1 MTPRETWNAALIRLR
16 SEEHKESRSSNR
28 LFPDSGLSTSFET
41 RFSSSL
47 SYSCTYPSLFSAW
60 IHRMSCLWWHPSFL
74 TQNQSSVQ
82 DTLQKLIKN
91 WVFTQYFWLL
101 SACWSFSLSFEFF
114 EFLLNFFPIHLP
126 NRKAVRATLILIPLL
141 GLQYVLTP
149 FRPAPGS
156 PGENVYEVLAA
167 VFTSFQVSHVPAVS
181 SYRKCRQRL
190 SPCSWQDDELQRQ
203 QLWHLSWEVL
213 KCPYLSEQVF

>member
-1 MTPRETWNAALIRLR
+1 MRRSRKLFLPIPSIRVVVTLRQTWNAALIRLR

-28 LFPDSGLSTSFET
+28 RFPDSGLSTSFKT
-41 RFSSSL
+41 RFSSIPSC
-47 SYSCTYPSLFSAW
+47 SCTYPSLFSAW
-60 IHRMSCLWWHPSFL
+60 IHRMSCLWWHPSFA
-74 TQNQSSVQ
+74 TQIQSSVQ

-91 WVFTQYFWLL
+91 WVFTQLL
-101 SACWSFSLSFEFF
+101 LTSFACWSFFSFLSFLFFEFF
-114 EFLLNFFPIHLP
+114 TKLISDPSFCP

-190 SPCSWQDDELQRQ
+190 SSCSWQDDGLQR
-203 QLWHLSWEVL
+203 
-213 KCPYLSEQVF
+213 